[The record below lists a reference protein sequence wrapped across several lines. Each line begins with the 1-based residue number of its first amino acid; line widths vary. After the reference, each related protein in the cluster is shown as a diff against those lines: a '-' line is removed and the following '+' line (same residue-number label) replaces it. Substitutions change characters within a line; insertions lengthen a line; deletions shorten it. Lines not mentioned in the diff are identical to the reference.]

1 MKNFISLS
9 NKKLLLMFFLGTVL
23 GSFIVLITFLKGYFI
38 ERSSSNLLQSSYS
51 EIVEKVMPAV
61 VNIYSERISSSRF
74 SSKKSNKSLYS
85 IFGITEPRLE
95 KSLGSGVI
103 FSKDGYILTNLH
115 VIGESNLSIT
125 VELSDGATK
134 EAKVIGVDIGTDLA
148 VLKIETDQNL
158 PTLKIGDSDK
168 IKIGDIALAI
178 GNPYGVGQ
186 SVSLGIISATGREF
200 NNPYSNYIQTDAAI
214 NKGNSGGALIDSK
227 GRLIGINTLIRSTSG
242 GSEGVGLAIPS
253 TTTLEI
259 FSDLVQFGEVRRGWL
274 GFNIDPG
281 SLRSRGLLEVDF
293 IYPDS
298 PAERGDLR
306 IGDLILKIN
315 DLESSYEDLFREFVR
330 SKPGSQIKLS
340 IERSGEI
347 KELIFLAENSPK

>member
-1 MKNFISLS
+1 MNF
-9 NKKLLLMFFLGTVL
+9 
-23 GSFIVLITFLKGYFI
+23 
-38 ERSSSNLLQSSYS
+38 
-51 EIVEKVMPAV
+51 P
-61 VNIYSERISSSRF
+61 
-74 SSKKSNKSLYS
+74 
-85 IFGITEPRLE
+85 
-95 KSLGSGVI
+95 
-103 FSKDGYILTNLH
+103 
-115 VIGESNLSIT
+115 
-125 VELSDGATK
+125 
-134 EAKVIGVDIGTDLA
+134 
-148 VLKIETDQNL
+148 
-158 PTLKIGDSDK
+158 
-168 IKIGDIALAI
+168 
-178 GNPYGVGQ
+178 
-186 SVSLGIISATGREF
+186 
-200 NNPYSNYIQTDAAI
+200 
-214 NKGNSGGALIDSK
+214 
-227 GRLIGINTLIRSTSG
+227 
-242 GSEGVGLAIPS
+242 
-253 TTTLEI
+253 TTLEI